1 MNSGNSSLKQG
12 ASTDNMPT
20 SILQRELESNK
31 NLTVTMSNSHD
42 YYFKSHSVPDHHVT
56 ITSSK
61 PPDAAET
68 NKPDTVIQATS
79 TSFSDEP
86 AHSSPVGSD
95 AGKNSQPKNKD
106 SRSSSSSNT
115 LWWYDNIALDKAKLI
130 LIGFSKGCV
139 VLNQLIYEFHYLKT
153 LTPDDST
160 MLSFVSR
167 ITEMFWLDGGH
178 AGNKNTWI
186 TSRSLLETLTRLG
199 I

>member
-1 MNSGNSSLKQG
+1 
-12 ASTDNMPT
+12 MPT

-42 YYFKSHSVPDHHVT
+42 YYFKAQNSVPDHHVT

-61 PPDAAET
+61 PPDTSET
-68 NKPDTVIQATS
+68 NKPETVIQATS

-86 AHSSPVGSD
+86 SLSSPNSASSADVS
-95 AGKNSQPKNKD
+95 KNSQTSSKNKD
-106 SRSSSSSNT
+106 SRNSNSNT

-199 I
+199 NS

>member
-1 MNSGNSSLKQG
+1 MS
-12 ASTDNMPT
+12 T

-31 NLTVTMSNSHD
+31 SLTVTMSNVHNEHYS
-42 YYFKSHSVPDHHVT
+42 KSQQNSVPDHHVT

-61 PPDAAET
+61 QSINNESSKQDSI
-68 NKPDTVIQATS
+68 IQLTS
-79 TSFSDEP
+79 TS
-86 AHSSPVGSD
+86 SPDGTSVDKLDDISTTT
-95 AGKNSQPKNKD
+95 KNNKD
-106 SRSSSSSNT
+106 SRNANS

-160 MLSFVSR
+160 MMAFVSR

-178 AGNKNTWI
+178 AGGKNTWI

-199 I
+199 ACPSLKNNNYVGGFS